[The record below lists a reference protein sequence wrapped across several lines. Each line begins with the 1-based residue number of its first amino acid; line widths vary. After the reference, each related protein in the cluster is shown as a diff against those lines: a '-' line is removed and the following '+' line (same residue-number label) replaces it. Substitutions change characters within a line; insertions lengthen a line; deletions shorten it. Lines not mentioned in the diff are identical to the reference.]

1 MPGYKL
7 PKLQTS
13 QSGRGALQHVRL
25 IPNQADTVTEM
36 AERLVDAT
44 SSLLVAPTE
53 FDRYLYREMLRTP
66 DLHDLVGQTMT
77 QAAHAKF
84 NTIPDDTAPLE
95 VRHSVASDYAYAKS
109 GTPAVLLDLYRM
121 LKQPDLATDYL
132 MKDKTFAGQML
143 SSVAASP
150 RFEQITKTVNGDDVA
165 AIRSAMYLLN
175 SILQNLASADAQD
188 AVDKQ
193 EQQEQ
198 QEPTDAGEA
207 PPEGGGDTESEDG
220 DSGAGDTQDGDS
232 EGGDTQG
239 GDSEGEQQASAD
251 DAGEAQGSGSG
262 SSNEL
267 EQASSTGDPSASDG
281 ASESETEAGDT
292 GSQADGGDVGTEEQ
306 VEQPPQKDAFEDAVS
321 HAAVALNRE
330 QKTKQGKEA
339 TDAASMERLV
349 SELSNTAGSP
359 VGNGDDISKITIK
372 VQEAIQNM
380 YGRYA
385 TSLTNLYK
393 IMGRT
398 DAILGEAQTSSR
410 HGDGEVV
417 DVILSGDTSR
427 MLASEYVAL
436 ACDDLEPLYY
446 SRMAE
451 EQLLT
456 SQRTGVDDGGNG
468 PIIIL
473 VDASGSTSAC
483 AQVDNVK
490 ATILDVEFGLTL
502 SLVKYARKWHRPVV
516 VIPFDS
522 DIRDYAIFVNGVY
535 GAPSTSSAV
544 HTALRHCISQEAGGG
559 TNFMRALQQTVQYM
573 KKLPETFE
581 QADIIYLTD
590 GDDYGAARTGN
601 NRVQID
607 NLLADSGVRLFVL
620 AIKSAGYRNTKIA
633 TVEKQLA
640 NFFHSVAVCRV
651 TELDDG
657 ISRLF
662 KSIVTD
668 SYYSIG
674 GQVV

>member
-7 PKLQTS
+7 PKLRTS
-13 QSGRGALQHVRL
+13 QSGYNRGTLQHVPL

-36 AERLVDAT
+36 DERLVDAT

-150 RFEQITKTVNGDDVA
+150 MFEQITKTVNGDDVA

-239 GDSEGEQQASAD
+239 GDSEGEQQAS
-251 DAGEAQGSGSG
+251 
-262 SSNEL
+262 
-267 EQASSTGDPSASDG
+267 STGDPSASDG

-321 HAAVALNRE
+321 HAVSALNCE
-330 QKTKQGKEA
+330 KKTKQGKEA

-359 VGNGDDISKITIK
+359 VGNGDDISKIPIK

-456 SQRTGVDDGGNG
+456 SQRIGVDDGGNG

-473 VDASGSTSAC
+473 VDASGSTSDLAR
-483 AQVDNVK
+483 VDNVE

-544 HTALRHCISQEAGGG
+544 HTALRHCISQEADGG
-559 TNFMRALQQTVQYM
+559 TNFIRALQQTVQYM

-620 AIKSAGYRNTKIA
+620 AIKSVGHRNTKIA